1 MTSLAMNSTAM
12 NTRARAGRCL
22 LLTLGV
28 LLASGASAEGMEERL
43 RTQLRSTTQQLQA
56 LQSEQAQASAARI
69 AAENQAKQAQ
79 AQIKQLSADL
89 AKARGVAEQLAGQQ
103 QNLHSQA
110 QAQMA
115 ASSEQ
120 IGKFKKAYDELLV
133 MARAKE
139 AERARLEAQLSE
151 RDTQVQQC
159 SVKNQQ
165 MYGVAKQILAA
176 YEKIDVA
183 EVMKIRQPFAGGA
196 RVKFEE
202 LAQGFGDDLYKT
214 QFDAP
219 QAASTH

>member
-1 MTSLAMNSTAM
+1 MR
-12 NTRARAGRCL
+12 TRFL
-22 LLTLGV
+22 WLG
-28 LLASGASAEGMEERL
+28 LGMLIATGANAEGMEERL

-56 LQSEQAQASAARI
+56 LQSQQAQASAAQL
-69 AAENQAKQAQ
+69 AAQNEMKAAR
-79 AQIKQLSADL
+79 AQIKQLTAEL
-89 AKARGVAEQLAGQQ
+89 AKTKNLADQLAGQQ

-110 QAQMA
+110 QAQVA
-115 ASSEQ
+115 ASNEQ
-120 IGKFKKAYDELLV
+120 TGKFKKAYDELLV

-139 AERARLEAQLSE
+139 AERSKLQAQLAE

-165 MYGVAKQILAA
+165 MYGVAKQILTA
-176 YEKIDVA
+176 YENIDVA
-183 EVMKIRQPFAGGA
+183 EVMKIRQPFAGSA

-219 QAASTH
+219 QAALSH

>member
-1 MTSLAMNSTAM
+1 M
-12 NTRARAGRCL
+12 NTKIL
-22 LLTLGV
+22 LFALGALV
-28 LLASGASAEGMEERL
+28 AQGASAEGMEERL

-56 LQSEQAQASAARI
+56 LQSQQAQASAAQV
-69 AAENQAKQAQ
+69 AAQAETKAAQ
-79 AQIKQLSADL
+79 AQIKQLTAEL
-89 AKARGVAEQLAGQQ
+89 AKYKGAAEQLASQQ
-103 QNLHSQA
+103 DTLQSQA

-115 ASSEQ
+115 ASNEQ

-133 MARAKE
+133 MARGKE
-139 AERARLEAQLSE
+139 AERARLETQLAE

-165 MYGVAKQILAA
+165 MYGVAKDILTA

-183 EVMKIRQPFAGGA
+183 EVMKIRQPFAGTA

-202 LAQGFGDDLYKT
+202 LAQGFGDELYKT

-219 QAASTH
+219 QAAITH